1 MYIVFIDESG
11 QPGGWNYEEKT
22 LTKNSSKFFTLGG
35 FMIDAN
41 NILELTSKLKDI
53 KIKYGLNELCEI
65 KWSCSYS
72 KLGLSL
78 EQYKDMKKD
87 IVTMLSQ
94 YNNSVIGIVMDKESC
109 YKNKKDIK
117 NHNDLYA
124 FSLNLLMERVC
135 MEISDR
141 EGKNSKTPAL
151 MFTDSRKSNNNNKL
165 DKELQIAYLRARSLG
180 THYIKFP
187 NFCESLVFI
196 DSTYSS
202 GIQCAD
208 FCAGAIHKKFETND
222 DECFNILLPSIRK
235 NKYGNID
242 GYGIK
247 LYK

>member
-11 QPGGWNYEEKT
+11 QPGGWDNE
-22 LTKNSSKFFTLGG
+22 KNSLKSNCSKFFTLGG

-41 NILELTSKLKDI
+41 NILEIESKFKDI
-53 KIKYGLNELCEI
+53 KLKYGLNESVEI

-72 KLGLSL
+72 KLGLTF
-78 EQYKDMKKD
+78 EQYMNMKQD
-87 IVTMLSQ
+87 IIKMISN
-94 YNNSVIGIVMDKESC
+94 YNNSVIGIIMDKEYC
-109 YKNKKDIK
+109 YKNRTDIK

-124 FSLNLLMERVC
+124 FALNLLMERVC

-141 EGKNSKTPAL
+141 DGKNATTPAL
-151 MFTDSRKSNNNNKL
+151 MFTDSRKNDNNNKL

-196 DSTYSS
+196 DSSYSS

-208 FCAGAIHKKFETND
+208 FCAGAIHKKFEVND
-222 DECFNILLPSIRK
+222 NNFFDLLLPAIRH
-235 NKYGNID
+235 NKQNNIY
-242 GYGIK
+242 GYGVK

>member
-11 QPGGWNYEEKT
+11 QPGGWNKGSNS
-22 LTKNSSKFFTLGG
+22 LTKNSSNFFTLAG

-41 NILELTSKLKDI
+41 DILEIEKNFKDI
-53 KIKYGLNELCEI
+53 KLKYGLNESTEV

-72 KLGLSL
+72 KLGLNF
-78 EQYKDMKKD
+78 EQYINLKTD
-87 IVTMLSQ
+87 IINMISN
-94 YNNSVIGIVMDKESC
+94 YKNSVIGIAMDKAYC
-109 YKNKKDIK
+109 YKNKKDIR

-124 FSLNLLMERVC
+124 FALNLLMERVC

-141 EGKNSKTPAL
+141 EGKDSQTPAL
-151 MFTDSRKSNNNNKL
+151 MFTDSRRSDNNNKL
-165 DKELQIAYLRARSLG
+165 DKELQIAYLRARRLG
-180 THYIKFP
+180 TYYINFP

-196 DSTYSS
+196 DSNFSS

-208 FCAGAIHKKFETND
+208 FCAGAIHKYFEAND
-222 DECFNILLPSIRK
+222 SFFFDLLLPAIRC
-235 NKYGNID
+235 NKEGNIY

>member
-11 QPGGWNYEEKT
+11 QPGGWDNEKNI
-22 LTKNSSKFFTLGG
+22 LTTDTSKFFTLGG

-41 NILELTSKLKDI
+41 NILEIETKFKDI
-53 KIKYGLNELCEI
+53 KIKYGLKESIEV

-72 KLGLSL
+72 KLGLNF
-78 EQYKDMKKD
+78 EQYRNMKLEIIKM
-87 IVTMLSQ
+87 ISN
-94 YNNSVIGIVMDKESC
+94 YKNSVIGIVMDKENC
-109 YKNKKDIK
+109 YKNRTDIK

-124 FSLNLLMERVC
+124 FALNLLMERVC

-141 EGKNSKTPAL
+141 DGRNSMTPAL
-151 MFTDSRKSNNNNKL
+151 MFTDSRKNDNNNKL
-165 DKELQIAYLRARSLG
+165 DKELQISYLRARSLG

-187 NFCESLVFI
+187 NFGESLVFI
-196 DSTYSS
+196 DSNYSC

-208 FCAGAIHKKFETND
+208 FCAGAIHKKFETKD
-222 DECFNILLPSIRK
+222 DTFFNLLLPGIRA
-235 NKYGNID
+235 NKSNNIY

>member
-11 QPGGWNYEEKT
+11 QPGGYNCEKNC
-22 LTKNSSKFFTLGG
+22 LTDDSSSFFTLSG

-41 NILELTSKLKDI
+41 EILNIEAKIKDI
-53 KIKYGLNELCEI
+53 KIKYGLNESTEL

-72 KLGLSL
+72 KLNLSL
-78 EQYKDMKKD
+78 AQYKDMKID
-87 IVTMLSQ
+87 IIKMLSE
-94 YNNSVIGIVMDKESC
+94 YKSSVIGIVMDKENC
-109 YKNKKDIK
+109 YKNKKDI
-117 NHNDLYA
+117 NDHNDLYA
-124 FSLNLLMERVC
+124 FALNLLMERVC

-141 EGKNSKTPAL
+141 HGRNSMIPAL
-151 MFTDSRKSNNNNKL
+151 MFTDSRKNDNNNKL

-187 NFCESLVFI
+187 NFCESLVFL
-196 DSTYSS
+196 DSAYSA

-208 FCAGAIHKKFETND
+208 FCAGAIHKKFESNEDTFFD
-222 DECFNILLPSIRK
+222 LLLPAIRC
-235 NKYGNID
+235 NKSNNIN